1 MDILNSWAKHAEYLA
16 PHDASPG
23 FVAVVTVPAASTAAD
38 KRGSLSYQN
47 RGCCDLPSPAQH
59 RTVSHVTV
67 CVLIEF
73 LHFDI
78 DRTIFSP

>member
-47 RGCCDLPSPAQH
+47 RGCCDLPSPLPPLPSTAP
-59 RTVSHVTV
+59 
-67 CVLIEF
+67 
-73 LHFDI
+73 
-78 DRTIFSP
+78 SPMSLSVF